1 MKANA
6 DRDPGPAGT
15 VDDYLAALPAKTR
28 DALEDLRATIRAAAP
43 EAEESISYR
52 IPTYRYHGPLV
63 HFAAF
68 KDHCSLVV
76 VSRPTLERFRAELE
90 GFSISGTTVRFTA
103 EPPLP
108 PAVVAAIVRARVEE
122 NEARAAQ
129 QQ

>member
-1 MKANA
+1 MKAKA
-6 DRDPGPAGT
+6 DRAPGPAGT
-15 VDDYLAALPAKTR
+15 VDDYLAALPARTR

-68 KDHCSLVV
+68 NDHCSLVV

-90 GFSISGTTVRFTA
+90 GFPISGTTVRFTA
-103 EPPLP
+103 EHPLP
-108 PAVVAAIVRARVEE
+108 RAVVEAIVRARAEE
-122 NEARAAQ
+122 NGARAAQ
-129 QQ
+129 K